1 VLGENME
8 VKTKYESTLVL
19 KKIEIVESSFRKK
32 DVDLDGLELGVQVEH
47 KLREV
52 EKGVFEVLLETTV
65 SDKEEKVFV
74 NVKGRAI
81 FLMQQGNMDILEKN
95 TIAIMF
101 PYIRS
106 YISIMTTQPGMNPI
120 VLPPM
125 NIVAM
130 VNDQKK

>member
-1 VLGENME
+1 ME

>member
-1 VLGENME
+1 ME
-8 VKTKYESTLVL
+8 VRSKYESPLVL
-19 KKIEIVESSFRKK
+19 EKIEIVESIFRKK
-32 DVDLDGLELGVQVEH
+32 DESLDGLELGVQVERN
-47 KLREV
+47 LNEID
-52 EKGVFEVLLETTV
+52 KGIFEVLLETTV
-65 SDKEEKVFV
+65 SDEEEKVFV

-81 FLMQQGNMDILEKN
+81 FSTQQENMDILEKN

-106 YISIMTTQPGMNPI
+106 YISIITTQPGMNPI
-120 VLPPM
+120 VLPAM